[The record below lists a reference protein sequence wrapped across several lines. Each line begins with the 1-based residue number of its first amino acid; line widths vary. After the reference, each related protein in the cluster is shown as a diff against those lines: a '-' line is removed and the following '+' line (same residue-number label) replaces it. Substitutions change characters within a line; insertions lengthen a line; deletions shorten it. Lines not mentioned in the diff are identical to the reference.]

1 MKSYEVRRIEVSFR
15 HRTDFNNPLSAVRC
29 PHGVTNRQTDR
40 HNKGVLIFAILNNY
54 MPKKINNDNNNN
66 SHNNNNQNNNINTNN
81 NNNNNNDNNINN
93 NNINTN
99 NNNNCY
105 NNNHNNSYNNN
116 EYNFQF

>member
-1 MKSYEVRRIEVSFR
+1 MKSQEVRRIEISFR
-15 HRTDFNNPLSAVRC
+15 DRTDFNNPLSAVRC

-66 SHNNNNQNNNINTNN
+66 SHNNNNQNNNNNNNINN
-81 NNNNNNDNNINN
+81 NNNNN
-93 NNINTN
+93 TN
-99 NNNNCY
+99 NS
-105 NNNHNNSYNNN
+105 NNHNNSYNNN